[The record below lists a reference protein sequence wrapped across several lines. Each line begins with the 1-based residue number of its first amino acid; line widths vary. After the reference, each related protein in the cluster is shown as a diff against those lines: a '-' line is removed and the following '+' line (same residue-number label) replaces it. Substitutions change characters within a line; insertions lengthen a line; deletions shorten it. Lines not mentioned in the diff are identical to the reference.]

1 MGKNKDLQK
10 MLTEFEKEFGHIKE
24 WEIDRNN
31 QLASIASDGGKATG
45 PKLGRHNVESGH
57 LQNIAK
63 SGGLT
68 TPLKPIL
75 QFTKQGVFV
84 KEYESVKSAAKAV
97 NSNNSVI
104 VNHLK
109 GRYNCCWVYLEIQR

>member
-75 QFTKQGVFV
+75 QFSAIEQNFPTAVLFIKQFLDTI
-84 KEYESVKSAAKAV
+84 E
-97 NSNNSVI
+97 
-104 VNHLK
+104 
-109 GRYNCCWVYLEIQR
+109 